1 MNISKI
7 ATILP
12 VAALLLASCASQKS
26 ATTSVTT
33 ATKTTTATTQDSPE
47 LQQLT
52 FVQKVYD
59 NQVYTQNIVGNMTF
73 TLQHGDKDISV
84 PGSLH
89 MRKDAVIRLQL
100 FVPLLGSEVGRLEF
114 TPDKVLMVDR
124 LHKEY
129 IEAGYDEVDF
139 LKENGISFYSLQA
152 LFWNQLFLP
161 GQQKLSE
168 SALKKFTVDT
178 NASGNTLPVSAKS
191 GNMTYQWNANKTS
204 GRIEKANIKYQ
215 SATHGTS
222 SLNWTY
228 NNFTSVGVKS
238 FPALQSFTFATS
250 ATKTKQEATVTIKMS
265 EVKTD
270 SKWDTTTTISSKYK
284 KVDAEDILK
293 KLTNL

>member
-12 VAALLLASCASQKS
+12 AAALLLASCASQKN
-26 ATTSVTT
+26 ATSSVETT
-33 ATKTTTATTQDSPE
+33 APTTTTQDSPQ

-59 NQVYTQNIVGNMTF
+59 NQVYSKDIVGSMTF

-114 TPDKVLMVDR
+114 TPDHVLMVDR

-129 IEAGYDEVDF
+129 IQAGYDEVDF

-152 LFWNQLFLP
+152 MFWNQLFLP

-178 NASGNTLPVSAKS
+178 SASGQTLPVSVKS
-191 GNMTYQWNANKTS
+191 GNMTYQWQADKTT
-204 GRIEKANIKYQ
+204 GRIQKANIKYQ

-222 SLNWTY
+222 TLDWTY
-228 NNFTSVGVKS
+228 SNFTSVGVKS
-238 FPALQSFTFATS
+238 FPATQSFTFATA

-270 SKWDTTTTISSKYK
+270 SKWDANTTISSKYK
-284 KVDAEDILK
+284 KVSAEDILK
-293 KLTNL
+293 KLTSL